1 MIDLD
6 SNATT
11 RLLPEVLESMLPWLK
26 DGYANPSGSYDAA
39 KQSRTAIEQA
49 REQVATLIGANP
61 EEIVFTSGGTE
72 SVNTALYSMDA
83 LTPDGAIVCSA
94 IEHSAVLRCIDS
106 LKREKRLA
114 PVTPY
119 GRLDLEALPKLF
131 DGAAFLSLMA
141 ANNETGV
148 IQPLA
153 EAIEMAHQRGI
164 PVHSDAI
171 QAIGKI
177 PFSVQQSAADFISL
191 SAHKFHGPK
200 GIGALYIRSGSK
212 FRPLLQG
219 GGQESGRRSGTEN
232 TAAIVGMGTAAA
244 CAMKALACNS
254 EPSITTL
261 RDAFENQ
268 IIHQVAGVTANGCQ
282 KHRLP
287 NTLHLSFDQC
297 DAAGL
302 LILLNE
308 AGIQCSAGSACMT
321 GKQKPSHVQLA
332 MGIPE
337 SRAKSSLR
345 FSLSKF
351 NTLEE
356 VHTAASAVKTAV
368 EKLRRIQGPGVG
380 PVVIYSP

>member
-1 MIDLD
+1 MINLD

-11 RLLPEVLESMLPWLK
+11 RLLPEVLESMLPWLT

-39 KQSRTAIEQA
+39 KQARAAIEHA
-49 REQVATLIGANP
+49 REQVAALIDAKP

-72 SVNTALYSMDA
+72 SVNAALDSMDV
-83 LTPDGAIVCSA
+83 LTPHGAIVCSA

-106 LKREKRLA
+106 LMREKHLA
-114 PVTPY
+114 AVTTD
-119 GRLDLEALPKLF
+119 GRLDLGALARLL

-148 IQPLA
+148 IQPLK
-153 EAIEMAHQRGI
+153 EAIDMAHQRGI

-177 PFSVQQSAADFISL
+177 PFSVQQFAADFISL

-212 FRPLLQG
+212 FRPLLRG

-244 CAMKALACNS
+244 CAMKDLTENS
-254 EPSITTL
+254 EPSIATL
-261 RDAFENQ
+261 RDTFENQ
-268 IIHQVAGVTANGCQ
+268 IINHVSGVTTNGCQ

-287 NTLHLSFDQC
+287 NTSHLSFDQC

-337 SRAKSSLR
+337 SLAKSSLR
-345 FSLSKF
+345 FSFSKF
-351 NTLEE
+351 NSLEE
-356 VHTAASAVKTAV
+356 ALTAANAVKTAV
-368 EKLRRIQGPGVG
+368 EKLRRIQDPGVG
-380 PVVIYSP
+380 PVAIYSP